1 MLDMWGNCQKPW
13 KLKWVKH
20 IVYSNFYDPGSCSC
34 VFEPSRNPQAAE
46 RFQVPPMGLPGWPGA
61 PPFMPMPGENVSPA
75 AVLNVEHH
83 GLCWR
88 FFWCHAHALVEQSVV
103 VVGVVLLFGG
113 MPMMPPPWVRGS
125 WWNNNHAAMEKVGC
139 FCTDHLR
146 PCHLGACQAC
156 RAWRP
161 SPWSTMDFP
170 LMRRC
175 GAAEDL
181 SYTKLCLSRATWKIF
196 ETTLPEN

>member
-1 MLDMWGNCQKPW
+1 MTQEA
-13 KLKWVKH
+13 
-20 IVYSNFYDPGSCSC
+20 
-34 VFEPSRNPQAAE
+34 VF
-46 RFQVPPMGLPGWPGA
+46 
-61 PPFMPMPGENVSPA
+61 
-75 AVLNVEHH
+75 LNLHEIHK
-83 GLCWR
+83 R
-88 FFWCHAHALVEQSVV
+88 QSVFRCHQWV
-103 VVGVVLLFGG
+103 FQAGLELLRSCQCQAKTFHQLPFWTWNIMAFFVGVFFVAFCPCLGWRKCCCCGCFFLFGG

-125 WWNNNHAAMEKVGC
+125 WWNNNNHAAMDEVGC

-161 SPWSTMDFP
+161 SLWSTMDFP

-181 SYTKLCLSRATWKIF
+181 SYTKLCLSQETWEIF

>member
-1 MLDMWGNCQKPW
+1 MG
-13 KLKWVKH
+13 KH
-20 IVYSNFYDPGSCSC
+20 IIYSDFYP
-34 VFEPSRNPQAAE
+34 NPQAAE

-83 GLCWR
+83 GL
-88 FFWCHAHALVEQSVV
+88 F
-103 VVGVVLLFGG
+103 VGVFFVAFCPCLGWRKCCCCGCFFLFGG

-125 WWNNNHAAMEKVGC
+125 WWNNNNHAAMDEVGC

-161 SPWSTMDFP
+161 SLWSTMDFP

-181 SYTKLCLSRATWKIF
+181 SYTKLCLSQETWEIF